1 MFSLEKIQKLFS
13 NYEDFTVQNFITAV
27 NYGEGDTVGAILE
40 SIMSFLVEKRQDD
53 LLELVDFFLENHFYQ
68 GPQDDDSEDFEDC
81 ISTLIIS

>member
-1 MFSLEKIQKLFS
+1 MFSLEKIKKLFNDS
-13 NYEDFTVQNFITAV
+13 EDFTVQQFIMAV
-27 NYGEGDTVGAILE
+27 NFGDVDTVGAIFELIRE
-40 SIMSFLVEKRQDD
+40 FLLEKRQDD